1 MRRIF
6 TSTLAL
12 AGTAVLVASLAACSA
27 AEDSAAAQANDDGDE
42 IATITVTGRGDVEQS
57 PDLMTLTLGVES
69 KAPTA
74 QAALQQN
81 KDRAATLVTTL
92 KSKGVADRDLQT
104 SNLALSPSWDEKQNI
119 TGYVASNMVTVRLRD
134 LNAAGEV
141 VDAASS
147 AVGDDIRMHGV
158 AFSID
163 DTSRALEQARTEA
176 VKQALEQAKQL
187 ASAAGVEL
195 GGIKS
200 IDDTNTELPAPQY
213 YARGYELDTAAASD
227 LAIEPGEQE
236 LRVDVRVVF
245 EIDRG

>member
-1 MRRIF
+1 ML
-6 TSTLAL
+6 TSVLAL
-12 AGTAVLVASLAACSA
+12 AGTSVLVAGLAACSA
-27 AEDSAAAQANDDGDE
+27 AEDSAAAQGNDESNE
-42 IATITVTGRGDVEQS
+42 IATITVAGRGDIQQT

-69 KAPTA
+69 KGPTA

-104 SNLALSPSWDEKQNI
+104 SNLSLSPTWDDKQNI

-134 LNAAGEV
+134 LNAAGAV

-163 DTSRALEQARTEA
+163 DTSGALEQARTEA
-176 VKQALEQAKQL
+176 VKQAVEQAKQL
-187 ASAAGVEL
+187 ASAAGVTL
-195 GGIKS
+195 GAIKS
-200 IDDTNTELPAPQY
+200 IDDTNTDLPTPQY
-213 YARGYELDTAAASD
+213 YERGYEDDAATASE

-245 EIDRG
+245 EIDQD

>member
-1 MRRIF
+1 M
-6 TSTLAL
+6 
-12 AGTAVLVASLAACSA
+12 
-27 AEDSAAAQANDDGDE
+27 
-42 IATITVTGRGDVEQS
+42 

-104 SNLALSPSWDEKQNI
+104 SNLSLSPTWDDEQNI

-134 LNAAGEV
+134 LNAAGAV

-163 DTSRALEQARTEA
+163 DTSGALEQARTEA
-176 VKQALEQAKQL
+176 VKQAVEQAKQL
-187 ASAAGVEL
+187 ASAADVEL
-195 GGIKS
+195 GAIKS
-200 IDDTNTELPAPQY
+200 IDDTNTDLPMPQY
-213 YARGYELDTAAASD
+213 YGRAYDLDTAAASEMS
-227 LAIEPGEQE
+227 IEPGEQE
-236 LRVDVRVVF
+236 LSVDVRVVF
-245 EIDRG
+245 EIDQG